1 LSNAFK
7 NIRNIHVRERHENAQ
22 REVTFYQY
30 TLEYI
35 ASNVVYN
42 QRLGV
47 QMVKDEYLPSLN
59 QT

>member
-1 LSNAFK
+1 M
-7 NIRNIHVRERHENAQ
+7 RERHENAQ